1 MTADFR
7 LDRPGPLPKLYLA
20 LLERKPPAQLL
31 IPERCP
37 VMAQVEGYYLLHRV
51 HAPGDPLGKALELL
65 EGIAEGLD
73 DEDRDLFWSASP
85 VARSVRRAARGRRED
100 TSAAL

>member
-1 MTADFR
+1 MSANDKLQPSPEILAAQQELIEEFR
-7 LDRPGPLPKLYLA
+7 HGRMVVL
-20 LLERKPPAQLL
+20 
-31 IPERCP
+31 
-37 VMAQVEGYYLLHRV
+37 
-51 HAPGDPLGKALELL
+51 
-65 EGIAEGLD
+65 LD